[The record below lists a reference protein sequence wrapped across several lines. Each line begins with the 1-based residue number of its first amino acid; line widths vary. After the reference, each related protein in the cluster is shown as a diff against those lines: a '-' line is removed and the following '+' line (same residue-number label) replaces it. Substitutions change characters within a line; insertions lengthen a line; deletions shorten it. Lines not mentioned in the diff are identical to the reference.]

1 MRVPDLCA
9 PHHAPFAIIECVAA
23 VKGTAVFPHDEI
35 TVEFGSSGDSEAGVR
50 TLADRKEKRGF
61 GYIAE

>member
-1 MRVPDLCA
+1 
-9 PHHAPFAIIECVAA
+9 